1 MEDGIMNTDQ
11 ENNRN
16 KINRETARIAWKELQ
31 RHFAS
36 GATLVVS
43 DDLDLVEVA
52 LQMSSDNRALFEQW
66 LTVGKI
72 NEVSD
77 EQALAWYEAD
87 AKMWSVVV
95 SPWVLVQQISDL
107 GNGAL

>member
-1 MEDGIMNTDQ
+1 MNSDRET
-11 ENNRN
+11 NHN
-16 KINRETARIAWKELQ
+16 KINRETARIAWKDLQ

-36 GATLVVS
+36 GATLVVI

-66 LTVGKI
+66 LTAGKV
-72 NEVSD
+72 NQVSD

-87 AKMWSVVV
+87 AQMWSVVV
-95 SPWVLVQQISDL
+95 SPWVLVQQISDS